1 MWCAR
6 LRSIRAY
13 ACTIAAQSDSSL
25 IERWSF
31 TICESEQPGYFLNLR
46 GSLASVLRRP
56 TNVISRRSPNNC
68 DVDLAATSKVMTDR
82 SFARGG
88 LPARLCSRSPISTG
102 VGGLRF
108 AFGILFLDLAR
119 GGLPCHLLHRL
130 FPFPRPVS

>member
-13 ACTIAAQSDSSL
+13 ACTSAAQSDSSL

-82 SFARGG
+82 SFARG
-88 LPARLCSRSPISTG
+88 RLAGPTLQPLS
-102 VGGLRF
+102 
-108 AFGILFLDLAR
+108 
-119 GGLPCHLLHRL
+119 HLHRRW
-130 FPFPRPVS
+130 RPALCLWHLVS